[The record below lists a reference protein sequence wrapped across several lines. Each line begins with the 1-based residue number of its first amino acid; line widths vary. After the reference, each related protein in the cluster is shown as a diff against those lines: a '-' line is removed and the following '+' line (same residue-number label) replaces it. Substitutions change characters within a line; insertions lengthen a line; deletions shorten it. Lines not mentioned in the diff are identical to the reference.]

1 MRHALL
7 PNSHAEA
14 SVVSLRHR
22 YVLVVNSKTAGTTLK
37 AIAAELEGERLATR
51 APSVGDERAQRAENW
66 LRTPTLADLPD
77 EWLRRVML
85 DDSFFRFTTVRHP
98 IRRCWSAWVDKV
110 ACSNADFVARF
121 GAEPWFAN
129 TVTSPSDLVELFVT
143 FVDALDGSAGLLGAD
158 RHWAPQHLVLQWGAF
173 PYDFVGKTEEFDRV
187 IARWEEATGLAIASV
202 AQRIGRRN
210 GRQLP
215 VPGSRIPEATWRTL
229 ARLYAIDFDAF
240 GYDPEQAECME
251 DAAWADAAAE
261 LLGTLHRTAP
271 ESRERPDAW
280 SRLRRA
286 SARSARKTSARLERA

>member
-22 YVLVVNSKTAGTTLK
+22 YVLIVNSKTAGTTLK
-37 AIAAELEGERLATR
+37 AIAADLEGERLATR
-51 APSVGDERAQRAENW
+51 RRRGGDERGQRAENW

-77 EWLRRVML
+77 SWLRRVIL

-110 ACSNADFVARF
+110 VCRNRDFVARF
-121 GAEPWFAN
+121 GAEPWFADA
-129 TVTSPSDLVELFVT
+129 VGSPDELVEAFVA
-143 FVDALDGSAGLLGAD
+143 FVEALDGSAGLLGAD

-173 PYDFVGKTEEFDRV
+173 PYDFVGKTEEFHSV
-187 IARWEEATGLAIASV
+187 IEQWEEATGLEIAPV

-210 GRQLP
+210 GKQLP
-215 VPGSRIPEATWRTL
+215 LPGARIPEATWRTL

-240 GYDPEQAECME
+240 GYDLEQAKCAEE
-251 DAAWADAAAE
+251 PTWTAAAAD
-261 LLGTLHRTAP
+261 LLGTLPRP
-271 ESRERPDAW
+271 EQESRERPDAW
-280 SRLRRA
+280 SWFRRA
-286 SARSARKTSARLERA
+286 TARSARRTAARLERA

>member
-51 APSVGDERAQRAENW
+51 TPSAGDERAQRAENW
-66 LRTPTLADLPD
+66 LRTPTLADLP
-77 EWLRRVML
+77 EAWLRRVIL

-110 ACSNADFVARF
+110 LCRNGDFVARF
-121 GAEPWFAN
+121 GGEPWFAD
-129 TVTSPSDLVELFVT
+129 TVTSPEELVEAFVA
-143 FVDALDGSAGLLGAD
+143 FVDALASSAGLLGAD
-158 RHWAPQHLVLQWGAF
+158 RHWASQHLVLQWGAF

-240 GYDPEQAECME
+240 GYDPEQTECVE
-251 DAAWADAAAE
+251 DSTWADAAAE
-261 LLGTLHRTAP
+261 LLGTLHGSEL
-271 ESRERPDAW
+271 ESRERPQAW

-286 SARSARKTSARLERA
+286 SARSARKTSARLERT